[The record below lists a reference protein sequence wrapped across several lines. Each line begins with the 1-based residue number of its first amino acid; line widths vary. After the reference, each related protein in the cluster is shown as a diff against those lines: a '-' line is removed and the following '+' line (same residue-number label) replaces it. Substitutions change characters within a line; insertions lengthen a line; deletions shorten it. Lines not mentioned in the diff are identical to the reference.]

1 MTITQ
6 ETEIRDRILEFSREK
21 FMQSGFSKVTLD
33 EIASELGM
41 SKKTLYKYF
50 ESKEHLLSECVSRS
64 MKTIEEKSSQ
74 IMTSDMLFTEKI
86 ASVVT
91 LIGSQFGR
99 LSKVGAGDLQ
109 RNAPEQWTRIE
120 TFRRE
125 KILMRFGGL
134 IAQGR
139 AEGFVRA
146 DIPDQLVILI
156 LLSAVQ
162 GIVTPEVLMQHSFS
176 VHDALR
182 AIFTTVFEGILTE
195 NGKKTFSSIHQ
206 NIRDIHS

>member
-1 MTITQ
+1 MATTQ

-33 EIASELGM
+33 EIASDLGM

-50 ESKEHLLSECVSRS
+50 ESKEQLLSECISQS
-64 MKTIEEKSSQ
+64 IQTIDEKSNQ
-74 IMTSDMLFTEKI
+74 IIQSDKPVTDKV
-86 ASVVT
+86 ASLVT

-99 LSKVGAGDLQ
+99 LSKIGAGDLQ
-109 RNAPEQWTRIE
+109 KNAPDQWIRIE

-125 KILMRFGGL
+125 KMLTRVGGL

-139 AEGFVRA
+139 SEGLIRA
-146 DIPDQLVILI
+146 DIPEQLVLLI

-176 VHDALR
+176 VHDAMR

-195 NGKKTFSSIHQ
+195 NGQKNLSGLHQ
-206 NIRDIHS
+206 NIKDIHS

>member
-1 MTITQ
+1 MTQ

-50 ESKEHLLSECVSRS
+50 ESKEQLLADCVSRS
-64 MKTIEEKSSQ
+64 MQTIDEKSNQ
-74 IMTSDMLFTEKI
+74 IVSSEMPLTEKV
-86 ASVVT
+86 ASLVT

-99 LSKVGAGDLQ
+99 LSKIGAGDLQ
-109 RNAPEQWTRIE
+109 RNAPEQWARIE

-125 KILMRFGGL
+125 KILTKFGGL

-139 AEGFVRA
+139 AEGFVRE
-146 DIPDQLVILI
+146 DIPDQLVTLI

-176 VHDALR
+176 VDDALH
-182 AIFTTVFEGILTE
+182 AIFTTVFQGILTE
-195 NGKKTFSSIHQ
+195 DGKKFFSEIHP
-206 NIRDIHS
+206 NIKDIHS

>member
-1 MTITQ
+1 
-6 ETEIRDRILEFSREK
+6 
-21 FMQSGFSKVTLD
+21 
-33 EIASELGM
+33 
-41 SKKTLYKYF
+41 
-50 ESKEHLLSECVSRS
+50 
-64 MKTIEEKSSQ
+64 
-74 IMTSDMLFTEKI
+74 MTSDMLFTEKI